1 MDDDV
6 QVSIRTPSEFRTQIM
21 ERDYEAFMQAPTDL
35 RLAFHAATSLFHLCD
50 WVACAQ
56 SIPRFHLQ
64 RELEARCEYFGL
76 ISDVADAGKHL
87 KLTISSGSMAEAGEG
102 QLNKFGVFGYGIGPG
117 KYGHASACLWAGA
130 GYYRSPRWRLVCECS
145 QESPSDVGPIFYST
159 RFVVVR

>member
-6 QVSIRTPSEFRTQIM
+6 QVSIRTPSEFRNQIM
-21 ERDYEAFMQAPTDL
+21 EPDYEAFMQAPSDL

-76 ISDVADAGKHL
+76 ISDVANAGKHL

-102 QLNKFGVFGYGIGPG
+102 QLDKFGVFGYGISRGG
-117 KYGHASACLWAGA
+117 YGHAGAYGLVPVIIVAPEGVPFASAARKVHQMWDLFFTARGSSWSG
-130 GYYRSPRWRLVCECS
+130 R
-145 QESPSDVGPIFYST
+145 
-159 RFVVVR
+159 